1 MISLYFSRHL
11 CVHRLL
17 EVFGNPLGCVQVPDS
32 VTDFDLSTQWNG
44 YDETAR
50 CGDNCTELTVYV
62 PTDGVCVQCPDGMRA
77 LGVGALNCSVLSPA
91 RCSLR
96 ARMHV
101 YVYMHTYIDIS
112 TCNSYTATRCNTV
125 RSSACELYMCIYA
138 SVYVYVCRTQTRAGG
153 CGPRS
158 AFM

>member
-1 MISLYFSRHL
+1 MYIYICIGLKCLSILSFCL
-11 CVHRLL
+11 HRWLQ
-17 EVFGNPLGCVQVPDS
+17 VFGNPLGCVQVPES
-32 VTDFDLSTQWNG
+32 VTDFDTNAVYDG

-62 PTDGVCVQCPDGMRA
+62 PSDGLCVQCPDGMRA

-101 YVYMHTYIDIS
+101 YILVHACICVLSLAKCSLCAFAFVDNLNKYMQIICLH
-112 TCNSYTATRCNTV
+112 
-125 RSSACELYMCIYA
+125 ACMHLSFCI
-138 SVYVYVCRTQTRAGG
+138 
-153 CGPRS
+153 
-158 AFM
+158 